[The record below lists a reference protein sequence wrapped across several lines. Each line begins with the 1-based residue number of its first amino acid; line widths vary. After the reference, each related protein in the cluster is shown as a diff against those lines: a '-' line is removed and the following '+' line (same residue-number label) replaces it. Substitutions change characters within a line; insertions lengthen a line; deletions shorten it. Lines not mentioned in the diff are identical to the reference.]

1 MKSRH
6 YPALYLLAATL
17 LLQGC
22 APLIVAGAATTAVVA
37 YDRRTVGAFIDDN
50 NIELKVRAILTDDK
64 LLGDNVHI
72 NATSI
77 NGTVLLTG
85 ETPTEVLRTRLID
98 QIRDIPSVRRI
109 VNEIRVAELSDP
121 NDRSRDAWLTS
132 KVKTKLMTSKG
143 VSAPRIKV
151 VTENSSVY
159 LMGLVTRQEA
169 EKSTEVA
176 RKVGGVERV
185 VKLFEYID

>member
-1 MKSRH
+1 MKNRH

-85 ETPTEVLRTRLID
+85 ETPTEALRARLID

-132 KVKTKLMTSKG
+132 KVKAKLMASKG

-169 EKSTEVA
+169 EKSTEVT